1 MAVKGNFLSEVEDA
15 LSTVSQSVNDEGSTV
30 FHYSSGDVAI
40 DIVGSSRDSVEARAC
55 TGMTM
60 WFGARNLSDWLIAS
74 GGVSLAADV
83 RVLEVGCGLGLC
95 GFAAAHVLGARATVT
110 LTDGDAVAVAAVASN
125 AARLAA
131 CGAMAR
137 CACAP
142 LWLGDDAAADALRR
156 APAEAGGAAG
166 FGLVLAAD
174 VIYETSGIQ
183 AAPLF
188 RTAARLLRGG
198 PRRRGGGGPLLALA
212 HTRRLVPEAVLCEA
226 AAAAGFGPAVLAED
240 HTFDIF
246 GNGTD
251 GRTDFWDHCVLL
263 FELRDAGAGAA
274 GAAPAAAPGVVA
286 VAEV

>member
-1 MAVKGNFLSEVEDA
+1 MGPTGIITVHGMVGAATFKKLLQSARPGPVLHGREGQLSKRSRGCAVD
-15 LSTVSQSVNDEGSTV
+15 VSQSVNDEGSTV

-40 DIVGSSRDSVEARAC
+40 DIVGSSRESIEARAC

-74 GGVSLAADV
+74 GGASLAADV

-131 CGAMAR
+131 RGAMAR

-142 LWLGDDAAADALRR
+142 LWLGDHAAADALRR
-156 APAEAGGAAG
+156 APAEAGGAAAG

-174 VIYETSGIQ
+174 VVYETSGIQ

-188 RTAARLLRGG
+188 LRNISGQLIYYTPVLPDSSPFTSSTVMQQRRTNCQQRTNYKTKH
-198 PRRRGGGGPLLALA
+198 PS
-212 HTRRLVPEAVLCEA
+212 V
-226 AAAAGFGPAVLAED
+226 
-240 HTFDIF
+240 DI
-246 GNGTD
+246 
-251 GRTDFWDHCVLL
+251 R
-263 FELRDAGAGAA
+263 
-274 GAAPAAAPGVVA
+274 
-286 VAEV
+286 